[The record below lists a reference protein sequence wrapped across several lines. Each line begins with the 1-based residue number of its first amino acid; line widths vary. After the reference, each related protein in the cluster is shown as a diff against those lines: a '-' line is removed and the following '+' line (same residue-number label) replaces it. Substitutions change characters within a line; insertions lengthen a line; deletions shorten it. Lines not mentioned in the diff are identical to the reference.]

1 MIIAAIAWV
10 LVSVPTVSAADVDA
24 VRLWRA
30 PDHTRVVL
38 DLSGAAEFS
47 TLSLEN
53 PERFVVDLSQ
63 SRLSAS
69 LTALPLEGTPISR
82 VRSGIRQGTD
92 LRLVFDLSASVR
104 TSVFLLPPNDTTGHR
119 VVIDL
124 FDKTPTE
131 EPKPVLSVESLEGRR
146 DIVIAIDPGHGGE
159 DPGALGPG
167 GLREKT
173 VVLQIARRLE
183 NQLAK
188 IPGFKPMLVR
198 TGDYYVSLK
207 NRRDK
212 ARALEADLFVSIHA
226 DAFREKSAHGASV
239 YALSMR
245 GATSTTAQYLAD
257 TENAADL
264 VGGVELAEMDP
275 MLAGVLADLSMTG
288 TLDASLNLGALI
300 LEQIDGVARLHK
312 KRVEQAGFAV
322 LKSPDVPSL
331 LIETGFISNPGEA
344 ERLATPAYQDK
355 MARAIRRG
363 IQSWFA
369 RQPPPGTLACL
380 AARTGGQRGHY
391 CRRGYTVRN
400 CRALWC
406 DRRFDQNQQRTQPR
420 RDLCGPDI
428 GDTRGMS
435 VIRLLEPRLA
445 NQIAAGEVVERPASV
460 VKEAVE
466 NSLDAGAT
474 RIDIDVE
481 AGGTRLLRI
490 RDNGAGIR

>member
-1 MIIAAIAWV
+1 MPLNLQQAVSDIPALVRLRAAHALLTILAAIALM
-10 LVSVPTVSAADVDA
+10 LVSVPAVTAADVNA

-38 DLSGAAEFS
+38 DLSGAPDFS

-53 PERFVVDLSQ
+53 PERFVVDISQ

-69 LTALPLEGTPISR
+69 LTSLPLEGTPISR

-104 TSVFLLPPNDTTGHR
+104 TSVFLLPPNDTIGHR

-159 DPGALGPG
+159 DPGASGPG

-369 RQPPPGTLACL
+369 RQPPPGTLL
-380 AARTGGQRGHY
+380 AWQREQGGREV
-391 CRRGYTVRN
+391 T
-400 CRALWC
+400 
-406 DRRFDQNQQRTQPR
+406 
-420 RDLCGPDI
+420 
-428 GDTRGMS
+428 
-435 VIRLLEPRLA
+435 
-445 NQIAAGEVVERPASV
+445 IAAGDTLSEIAERYGVTVASIKTNNGLSRDMIYV
-460 VKEAVE
+460 GQTLVIPEA
-466 NSLDAGAT
+466 
-474 RIDIDVE
+474 
-481 AGGTRLLRI
+481 
-490 RDNGAGIR
+490 

>member
-1 MIIAAIAWV
+1 MPLNWKQAVNEIPVSDPLRAARTLVTTLAAITGV
-10 LVSVPTVSAADVDA
+10 LVPVSTASAADVDA

-38 DLSGAAEFS
+38 DLSDAAEFS
-47 TLSLEN
+47 TLSLDN

-92 LRLVFDLSASVR
+92 LRLVFDLSAPVR
-104 TSVFLLPPNDTTGHR
+104 TSVFSLSPSDATGHR

-124 FDKTPTE
+124 FDATSTAEPT
-131 EPKPVLSVESLEGRR
+131 PVLSVESLEGRR

-198 TGDYYVSLK
+198 NGDYYVSLK
-207 NRRDK
+207 NRRDR

-226 DAFREKSAHGASV
+226 DAFREKSAYGASV
-239 YALSMR
+239 YALSTR
-245 GATSTTAQYLAD
+245 GATSTAAQYLAD
-257 TENAADL
+257 SENAADL
-264 VGGVELAEMDP
+264 VGGVELADMDP

-288 TLDASLNLGALI
+288 TLDTSLNLGALI

-369 RQPPPGTLACL
+369 RQPPPGTLL
-380 AARTGGQRGHY
+380 AWQREQGGREV
-391 CRRGYTVRN
+391 TI
-400 CRALWC
+400 AE
-406 DRRFDQNQQRTQPR
+406 
-420 RDLCGPDI
+420 
-428 GDTRGMS
+428 GDTLSEIAERYGVTVAS
-435 VIRLLEPRLA
+435 IKTNNGLSRDVIYVGQTLLIP
-445 NQIAAGEVVERPASV
+445 
-460 VKEAVE
+460 EA
-466 NSLDAGAT
+466 
-474 RIDIDVE
+474 
-481 AGGTRLLRI
+481 
-490 RDNGAGIR
+490 

>member
-1 MIIAAIAWV
+1 MPLNWKKVVSQIKASVTLHAVHALFMALAVIAWV
-10 LVSVPTVSAADVDA
+10 LVSVLTVSAADVDA

-38 DLSGAAEFS
+38 DLSEAAEFS
-47 TLSLEN
+47 VLSLEN

-63 SRLSAS
+63 SRLTAS
-69 LTALPLEGTPISR
+69 LTALPLEGTPLRR
-82 VRSGIRQGTD
+82 VRSGIRQGAD

-124 FDKTPTE
+124 FDKTSTE
-131 EPKPVLSVESLEGRR
+131 EPVLSVESLESRR
-146 DIVIAIDPGHGGE
+146 DIVIVIDPGHGGE

-173 VVLQIARRLE
+173 VVLQIARHLE
-183 NQLAK
+183 NQLSK

-226 DAFREKSAHGASV
+226 DAFREKSARGASV

-257 TENAADL
+257 TENSADL

-288 TLDASLNLGALI
+288 TLDTSLNLGALI

-331 LIETGFISNPGEA
+331 LIETGFISNPSEA
-344 ERLATPAYQDK
+344 ERLAMPAYQDEL
-355 MARAIRRG
+355 ARAIRRG

-369 RQPPPGTLACL
+369 RQPPPGTLL
-380 AARTGGQRGHY
+380 AWQREQGGREV
-391 CRRGYTVRN
+391 T
-400 CRALWC
+400 
-406 DRRFDQNQQRTQPR
+406 
-420 RDLCGPDI
+420 
-428 GDTRGMS
+428 
-435 VIRLLEPRLA
+435 
-445 NQIAAGEVVERPASV
+445 IAAGDTLSEIAERYGVTVASI
-460 VKEAVE
+460 KTNNGLSRDMIYEGQTLLIPEA
-466 NSLDAGAT
+466 
-474 RIDIDVE
+474 
-481 AGGTRLLRI
+481 
-490 RDNGAGIR
+490 

>member
-1 MIIAAIAWV
+1 MPLNRKHAVSEIPASVPLLAARALLTAIAAIAGV
-10 LVSVPTVSAADVDA
+10 LVSVSTASAADVDA

-38 DLSGAAEFS
+38 DLSDAAEFS
-47 TLSLEN
+47 TLSLDN

-63 SRLSAS
+63 SRLSAN

-82 VRSGIRQGTD
+82 VRSGIRLGTD

-104 TSVFLLPPNDTTGHR
+104 TSVFLLPPNDTMGHR

-124 FDKTPTE
+124 FDNAPTA

-159 DPGALGPG
+159 DPGASGPG

-183 NQLAK
+183 NQLAR

-264 VGGVELAEMDP
+264 VGGVELADMDP

-288 TLDASLNLGALI
+288 TLDTSLNLGALI

-331 LIETGFISNPGEA
+331 LIETGFISNQGEA

-369 RQPPPGTLACL
+369 RQPPPGTLL
-380 AARTGGQRGHY
+380 AWQREQGGREV
-391 CRRGYTVRN
+391 T
-400 CRALWC
+400 
-406 DRRFDQNQQRTQPR
+406 
-420 RDLCGPDI
+420 
-428 GDTRGMS
+428 
-435 VIRLLEPRLA
+435 
-445 NQIAAGEVVERPASV
+445 IAAGDTLSEIAERYGVTVASIKTSNGLSRDV
-460 VKEAVE
+460 ICVGQTLVIPEA
-466 NSLDAGAT
+466 
-474 RIDIDVE
+474 
-481 AGGTRLLRI
+481 
-490 RDNGAGIR
+490 

>member
-1 MIIAAIAWV
+1 MPLNWKQAVSDIPESVPMRAADALLMTLLAIVWV
-10 LVSVPTVSAADVDA
+10 LVSVPTVSAADVHA

-38 DLSGAAEFS
+38 DLSDAANFS

-63 SRLSAS
+63 SRLKAS
-69 LTALPLEGTPISR
+69 LASLPLEGTPIR
-82 VRSGIRQGTD
+82 EVRSGIRKGTD
-92 LRLVFDLSASVR
+92 LRLVFDLNASTR

-124 FDKTPTE
+124 FDRTLTE
-131 EPKPVLSVESLEGRR
+131 EPEPVLSVEALEGRR

-264 VGGVELAEMDP
+264 VGGVELADIDP

-288 TLDASLNLGALI
+288 TLDTSLNLGALI

-369 RQPPPGTLACL
+369 RQPPPGTLL
-380 AARTGGQRGHY
+380 AWQREQGGREV
-391 CRRGYTVRN
+391 T
-400 CRALWC
+400 
-406 DRRFDQNQQRTQPR
+406 
-420 RDLCGPDI
+420 
-428 GDTRGMS
+428 
-435 VIRLLEPRLA
+435 
-445 NQIAAGEVVERPASV
+445 IAAGDTLSEIAERYGVTVASIKTNNGLSRDVIYVGQTLVIPEV
-460 VKEAVE
+460 
-466 NSLDAGAT
+466 
-474 RIDIDVE
+474 
-481 AGGTRLLRI
+481 
-490 RDNGAGIR
+490 

>member
-1 MIIAAIAWV
+1 MALNWTKAVSQIPASVPLHAAHALLMALAVIAWV
-10 LVSVPTVSAADVDA
+10 LVSVLTVSAADVDA

-38 DLSGAAEFS
+38 DLSEAAEFS

-63 SRLSAS
+63 TRLTAS
-69 LTALPLEGTPISR
+69 LTALPLEGTPLSG
-82 VRSGIRQGTD
+82 VRSGIRQGAD

-124 FDKTPTE
+124 FDKTPAE
-131 EPKPVLSVESLEGRR
+131 EPEPVLSVESLESRR

-226 DAFREKSAHGASV
+226 DAFREQSARGASV

-257 TENAADL
+257 TENSADL

-275 MLAGVLADLSMTG
+275 TLAGVLADLSMTG
-288 TLDASLNLGALI
+288 TLDTSLNLGALI

-344 ERLATPAYQDK
+344 ERLAMPAYQDK

-369 RQPPPGTLACL
+369 RQPPPGTLL
-380 AARTGGQRGHY
+380 AWQREQGGREV
-391 CRRGYTVRN
+391 T
-400 CRALWC
+400 
-406 DRRFDQNQQRTQPR
+406 
-420 RDLCGPDI
+420 
-428 GDTRGMS
+428 
-435 VIRLLEPRLA
+435 
-445 NQIAAGEVVERPASV
+445 IAAGDTLSEIAERYGVTVASIKTNNGLSRDV
-460 VKEAVE
+460 IYVGQTLVIPEA
-466 NSLDAGAT
+466 
-474 RIDIDVE
+474 
-481 AGGTRLLRI
+481 
-490 RDNGAGIR
+490 

>member
-1 MIIAAIAWV
+1 MPLNWKKAGSQIPASVPLRAVHAMLITLGAIAWV
-10 LVSVPTVSAADVDA
+10 LASVLTVSAADVNA

-30 PDHTRVVL
+30 PDHTRLVL
-38 DLSGAAEFS
+38 DLSEAAEFS

-53 PERFVVDLSQ
+53 PERFVIDLSQ
-63 SRLSAS
+63 SRLTAS
-69 LTALPLEGTPISR
+69 LTALSLEGTPLSG
-82 VRSGIRQGTD
+82 VRSGIRQGAD

-104 TSVFLLPPNDTTGHR
+104 TSAFLLPPNDTTGHR

-131 EPKPVLSVESLEGRR
+131 EPEPALSVESLESRR

-167 GLREKT
+167 GLREKI

-226 DAFREKSAHGASV
+226 DAFREKSARGASV

-369 RQPPPGTLACL
+369 RQPPPGTLL
-380 AARTGGQRGHY
+380 AWQREQGGREV
-391 CRRGYTVRN
+391 T
-400 CRALWC
+400 
-406 DRRFDQNQQRTQPR
+406 
-420 RDLCGPDI
+420 
-428 GDTRGMS
+428 
-435 VIRLLEPRLA
+435 
-445 NQIAAGEVVERPASV
+445 IAAGDTLSEIAERYGVTVASIKTNNGLSRDMIYV
-460 VKEAVE
+460 GQTLVIPEA
-466 NSLDAGAT
+466 
-474 RIDIDVE
+474 
-481 AGGTRLLRI
+481 
-490 RDNGAGIR
+490 

>member
-1 MIIAAIAWV
+1 MLGRFALPMRTPNLRKTPANMLTFMCAAG
-10 LVSVPTVSAADVDA
+10 LSVFGLAAPSVQAADVEA

-38 DLSGAAEFS
+38 DLSDAAEFS
-47 TLSLEN
+47 SLSLAN
-53 PERFVVDLSQ
+53 PDRFVVDLID
-63 SRLSAS
+63 SRIDAS
-69 LTALPLEGTPISR
+69 LRDLPLEGTPIKQ
-82 VRSGIRQGTD
+82 VRSGIRKGSD
-92 LRLVFDLSASVR
+92 LRLVFDLDSAVR
-104 TSVFLLPPNDTTGHR
+104 TSLFSLTPSESIGHR
-119 VVIDL
+119 IVIDL
-124 FDKTPTE
+124 FDEVTVA
-131 EPKPVLSVESLEGRR
+131 EPSPVLSVESLEGRR

-159 DPGALGPG
+159 DPGASGPG

-183 NQLAK
+183 SQLAK
-188 IPGFKPMLVR
+188 VPGFQPVLVR

-226 DAFREKSAHGASV
+226 DAFKEKSAHGASV
-239 YALSMR
+239 YILSKR

-264 VGGVELAEMDP
+264 VGGVELGGMDP
-275 MLAGVLADLSMTG
+275 MLAGVLTDLSMSG
-288 TLDASLNLGALI
+288 TLDTSLSLGTLV
-300 LEQIDGVARLHK
+300 LEQIGGVARLHK

-369 RQPPPGTLACL
+369 RQPPPGTLL
-380 AARTGGQRGHY
+380 AWQREQGGREV
-391 CRRGYTVRN
+391 TI
-400 CRALWC
+400 AS
-406 DRRFDQNQQRTQPR
+406 
-420 RDLCGPDI
+420 
-428 GDTRGMS
+428 GDTLSEIADRFGVS
-435 VIRLLEPRLA
+435 V
-445 NQIAAGEVVERPASV
+445 ASI
-460 VKEAVE
+460 KS
-466 NSLDAGAT
+466 NNGLT
-474 RIDIDVE
+474 RDVIYIGQTLVIPE
-481 AGGTRLLRI
+481 G
-490 RDNGAGIR
+490 

>member
-1 MIIAAIAWV
+1 MPLNWKQAVSDIPVAVRLRGAHAWLMILAAIALV
-10 LVSVPTVSAADVDA
+10 LISAPTVSAADVDA

-38 DLSGAAEFS
+38 DLSGATNVS

-53 PERFVVDLSQ
+53 PERFVVDISQ

-69 LTALPLEGTPISR
+69 LNSLPLEGTPISR

-131 EPKPVLSVESLEGRR
+131 EPKPVLSVESLDGRR

-159 DPGALGPG
+159 DPGASGPG

-369 RQPPPGTLACL
+369 RQPPPGTLL
-380 AARTGGQRGHY
+380 AWQREQG
-391 CRRGYTVRN
+391 RREVT
-400 CRALWC
+400 
-406 DRRFDQNQQRTQPR
+406 
-420 RDLCGPDI
+420 
-428 GDTRGMS
+428 
-435 VIRLLEPRLA
+435 
-445 NQIAAGEVVERPASV
+445 IAAGDTLSEIAERYGVTVASIKTNNGLSRDV
-460 VKEAVE
+460 IYVGQTLVIPEA
-466 NSLDAGAT
+466 
-474 RIDIDVE
+474 
-481 AGGTRLLRI
+481 
-490 RDNGAGIR
+490 

>member
-1 MIIAAIAWV
+1 MQSNWKQADSDIPAAVRLRGAHALLMIIAAIALV
-10 LVSVPTVSAADVDA
+10 LVSAPPVSAADVDA

-38 DLSGAAEFS
+38 DLSGATDFS

-53 PERFVVDLSQ
+53 PERFVVDLSE

-69 LTALPLEGTPISR
+69 LTSLPLEGTPISR

-131 EPKPVLSVESLEGRR
+131 EPKPVLSVESLDGRR

-159 DPGALGPG
+159 DPGASGPG

-239 YALSMR
+239 FALSMR

-322 LKSPDVPSL
+322 LKS
-331 LIETGFISNPGEA
+331 NPGEA

-369 RQPPPGTLACL
+369 RQPPPGTLL
-380 AARTGGQRGHY
+380 AWQREQGGREV
-391 CRRGYTVRN
+391 T
-400 CRALWC
+400 
-406 DRRFDQNQQRTQPR
+406 
-420 RDLCGPDI
+420 
-428 GDTRGMS
+428 
-435 VIRLLEPRLA
+435 
-445 NQIAAGEVVERPASV
+445 IAAGDTLSEIAERYGVTVASIKTNNGLNRDV
-460 VKEAVE
+460 IYVGQTLVIPEA
-466 NSLDAGAT
+466 
-474 RIDIDVE
+474 
-481 AGGTRLLRI
+481 
-490 RDNGAGIR
+490 

>member
-1 MIIAAIAWV
+1 MPLNWKQAVSDLRESVPMRAADALLMTLLAIVWV
-10 LVSVPTVSAADVDA
+10 LVSVPTVSAADVHA

-38 DLSGAAEFS
+38 DLSDAANFS

-63 SRLSAS
+63 SRLKAS
-69 LTALPLEGTPISR
+69 LASLPLEGTPIR
-82 VRSGIRQGTD
+82 EVRSGIRKGTD
-92 LRLVFDLSASVR
+92 LRLVFDLNASTR

-124 FDKTPTE
+124 FDRTLTE
-131 EPKPVLSVESLEGRR
+131 EPEPVLSVESLEGRR

-264 VGGVELAEMDP
+264 VGGVELADIDP

-288 TLDASLNLGALI
+288 TLDTSLNLGALI

-369 RQPPPGTLACL
+369 RQPPPGTLL
-380 AARTGGQRGHY
+380 AWQREQGGREV
-391 CRRGYTVRN
+391 T
-400 CRALWC
+400 
-406 DRRFDQNQQRTQPR
+406 
-420 RDLCGPDI
+420 
-428 GDTRGMS
+428 
-435 VIRLLEPRLA
+435 
-445 NQIAAGEVVERPASV
+445 IAAGDTLSEIAERYGVTVASIKTNNGLSRDV
-460 VKEAVE
+460 IYVGQTLVIPEA
-466 NSLDAGAT
+466 
-474 RIDIDVE
+474 
-481 AGGTRLLRI
+481 
-490 RDNGAGIR
+490 

>member
-1 MIIAAIAWV
+1 MPLNWKKAVSQIPASVPLHAVHAMLITLGAIAWV
-10 LVSVPTVSAADVDA
+10 LASVLTVSAADVNA

-30 PDHTRVVL
+30 PDHTRLEL
-38 DLSGAAEFS
+38 DLSEAAEFS
-47 TLSLEN
+47 TLSLDN
-53 PERFVVDLSQ
+53 PERFVIDLSQ
-63 SRLSAS
+63 SRLTAS
-69 LTALPLEGTPISR
+69 LTALPLEGTPLSG
-82 VRSGIRQGTD
+82 VRSGIRQGAD

-124 FDKTPTE
+124 FDKTPTK
-131 EPKPVLSVESLEGRR
+131 EPEPVLSVESLESRR

-226 DAFREKSAHGASV
+226 DAFREKSARGASV

-369 RQPPPGTLACL
+369 RQPPPGTLL
-380 AARTGGQRGHY
+380 AWQREQGGREV
-391 CRRGYTVRN
+391 T
-400 CRALWC
+400 
-406 DRRFDQNQQRTQPR
+406 
-420 RDLCGPDI
+420 
-428 GDTRGMS
+428 
-435 VIRLLEPRLA
+435 
-445 NQIAAGEVVERPASV
+445 IAAGDTLSEIAERYGVTVASIKTNNGLSRDV
-460 VKEAVE
+460 IYVGQTLVIPEA
-466 NSLDAGAT
+466 
-474 RIDIDVE
+474 
-481 AGGTRLLRI
+481 
-490 RDNGAGIR
+490 

>member
-1 MIIAAIAWV
+1 MPLNWKKAVSQIPASVPLHAVHAMLITLGAIAWV
-10 LVSVPTVSAADVDA
+10 LASVLTVSAADVNA

-30 PDHTRVVL
+30 PDHTRLVL
-38 DLSGAAEFS
+38 DLSEAAEFS
-47 TLSLEN
+47 TLSLDN
-53 PERFVVDLSQ
+53 PERFVIDLSQ
-63 SRLSAS
+63 SRLTAS
-69 LTALPLEGTPISR
+69 LTALPLEGTPLSG
-82 VRSGIRQGTD
+82 VRSGIRQGAD

-131 EPKPVLSVESLEGRR
+131 EPEPVLSVESLESRR

-369 RQPPPGTLACL
+369 RQPPPGTLL
-380 AARTGGQRGHY
+380 AWQREQGGREV
-391 CRRGYTVRN
+391 T
-400 CRALWC
+400 
-406 DRRFDQNQQRTQPR
+406 
-420 RDLCGPDI
+420 
-428 GDTRGMS
+428 
-435 VIRLLEPRLA
+435 
-445 NQIAAGEVVERPASV
+445 IAAGDTLSEIAERYGVTVASIKTNNGLSRDV
-460 VKEAVE
+460 IYVGQTLVIPEA
-466 NSLDAGAT
+466 
-474 RIDIDVE
+474 
-481 AGGTRLLRI
+481 
-490 RDNGAGIR
+490 

>member
-1 MIIAAIAWV
+1 MPMTLRCIVNATRLLVRRCIARAMLSVVAIIGLVEASIPAAH
-10 LVSVPTVSAADVDA
+10 AADVDA

-38 DLSGAAEFS
+38 DLSGSAEFS

-63 SRLSAS
+63 SQLKAS
-69 LTALPLEGTPISR
+69 LKSLPLEGTPISG
-82 VRSGIRQGTD
+82 VRSGIRKGTD

-124 FDKTPTE
+124 FDETVAVAPQ
-131 EPKPVLSVESLEGRR
+131 PVLSVESLDGRR

-159 DPGALGPG
+159 DPGASGPG

-183 NQLAK
+183 SQLAK
-188 IPGFKPMLVR
+188 IPGFKPVLVR

-207 NRRDK
+207 NRRDQ
-212 ARALEADLFVSIHA
+212 ARRLEADLFVSIHA

-264 VGGVELAEMDP
+264 VGGVELADMDP

-288 TLDASLNLGALI
+288 TLDTSLNLGALI

-369 RQPPPGTLACL
+369 RQPPPGTLL
-380 AARTGGQRGHY
+380 AWQREQGGREV
-391 CRRGYTVRN
+391 T
-400 CRALWC
+400 
-406 DRRFDQNQQRTQPR
+406 
-420 RDLCGPDI
+420 
-428 GDTRGMS
+428 
-435 VIRLLEPRLA
+435 
-445 NQIAAGEVVERPASV
+445 IAAGDTLSEIAERYGVTVASI
-460 VKEAVE
+460 KT
-466 NSLDAGAT
+466 NNGLS
-474 RIDIDVE
+474 RDVIFVGQTLVIPE
-481 AGGTRLLRI
+481 G
-490 RDNGAGIR
+490 

>member
-1 MIIAAIAWV
+1 MPLNWKKAVSQIPASVPLQAVHAMLITLGAIAWV
-10 LVSVPTVSAADVDA
+10 LASVLTVSAADVNA

-30 PDHTRVVL
+30 PDHTRLVL
-38 DLSGAAEFS
+38 DLSEAAEFS
-47 TLSLEN
+47 TLSLDN
-53 PERFVVDLSQ
+53 PERFVIDLSQ
-63 SRLSAS
+63 SRLTAS
-69 LTALPLEGTPISR
+69 LTTLPLEGTPLSG
-82 VRSGIRQGTD
+82 VRSGIRQGAD

-119 VVIDL
+119 VVVDL

-131 EPKPVLSVESLEGRR
+131 EPEPVLSVESLESRR

-207 NRRDK
+207 NRRDT

-226 DAFREKSAHGASV
+226 DAFREKSARGASV

-369 RQPPPGTLACL
+369 RQPPPGTLL
-380 AARTGGQRGHY
+380 AWQREQGGREV
-391 CRRGYTVRN
+391 T
-400 CRALWC
+400 
-406 DRRFDQNQQRTQPR
+406 
-420 RDLCGPDI
+420 
-428 GDTRGMS
+428 
-435 VIRLLEPRLA
+435 
-445 NQIAAGEVVERPASV
+445 IAAGDTLSEIAERYGVTVASIKTNNGLSRDV
-460 VKEAVE
+460 IYVGQTLVIPEA
-466 NSLDAGAT
+466 
-474 RIDIDVE
+474 
-481 AGGTRLLRI
+481 
-490 RDNGAGIR
+490 

>member
-1 MIIAAIAWV
+1 MPLNWKQTVSEMPKLEPLNAAHASLLTLVVIAWM
-10 LVSVPTVSAADVDA
+10 LVSLSTASAADIHA

-38 DLSGAAEFS
+38 DLSDAANFS
-47 TLSLEN
+47 TLSLDN

-63 SRLSAS
+63 SRLRTSLAS
-69 LTALPLEGTPISR
+69 LPLEGTPIR
-82 VRSGIRQGTD
+82 GVRSGTRKGID
-92 LRLVFDLSASVR
+92 LRLVFDLDASAR
-104 TSVFLLPPNDTTGHR
+104 TSVFLLPPNDTKGHR

-124 FDKTPTE
+124 FEKTLTE
-131 EPKPVLSVESLEGRR
+131 EPEPVLSMESLEGRR
-146 DIVIAIDPGHGGE
+146 DVVIAIDPGHGGE

-188 IPGFKPMLVR
+188 IPGFKPVLVR

-212 ARALEADLFVSIHA
+212 ARALKADLFVSIHA

-239 YALSMR
+239 YALSMQ

-264 VGGVELAEMDP
+264 VGGVELADMDP

-288 TLDASLNLGALI
+288 TLDTSLNLGALI

-344 ERLATPAYQDK
+344 ERLAMPAYQDK

-369 RQPPPGTLACL
+369 RQPPPGTLL
-380 AARTGGQRGHY
+380 AWQREQGG
-391 CRRGYTVRN
+391 TEV
-400 CRALWC
+400 
-406 DRRFDQNQQRTQPR
+406 T
-420 RDLCGPDI
+420 
-428 GDTRGMS
+428 
-435 VIRLLEPRLA
+435 
-445 NQIAAGEVVERPASV
+445 IAAGDTLSEIAQRYGVTVASIKTNNGLSRDV
-460 VKEAVE
+460 IYVGQTLVIPEA
-466 NSLDAGAT
+466 
-474 RIDIDVE
+474 
-481 AGGTRLLRI
+481 
-490 RDNGAGIR
+490 

>member
-1 MIIAAIAWV
+1 MQMTMRCTAAASRSSVARCIARTVLSALAAIGVMLA
-10 LVSVPTVSAADVDA
+10 SIPAAHAADVDA

-38 DLSGAAEFS
+38 DLSGSADFS

-53 PERFVVDLSQ
+53 PERFVVDLSRSQ
-63 SRLSAS
+63 LKAS
-69 LTALPLEGTPISR
+69 LASLPLEGTPISG
-82 VRSGIRQGTD
+82 VRSGIRKGTD

-104 TSVFLLPPNDTTGHR
+104 TSVFLLPPSDTTGYR

-124 FDKTPTE
+124 FDEAVAVAPQ
-131 EPKPVLSVESLEGRR
+131 PVLSVASLDSRR

-159 DPGALGPG
+159 DPGASGPG

-183 NQLAK
+183 SQLAK
-188 IPGFKPMLVR
+188 IPGFKPVLVR

-207 NRRDK
+207 NRRDQ
-212 ARALEADLFVSIHA
+212 ARRLEADLFVSIHA

-239 YALSMR
+239 YALSTT

-257 TENAADL
+257 TENAVDL

-275 MLAGVLADLSMTG
+275 MVASVIADLSMDG
-288 TLDASLNLGALI
+288 TMVTSLNLGALI
-300 LEQIDGVARLHK
+300 LEQIGGVARLHK
-312 KRVEQAGFAV
+312 KGVEQAGFAV

-369 RQPPPGTLACL
+369 RQPPPGTLL
-380 AARTGGQRGHY
+380 AWQREQGGREV
-391 CRRGYTVRN
+391 T
-400 CRALWC
+400 
-406 DRRFDQNQQRTQPR
+406 
-420 RDLCGPDI
+420 
-428 GDTRGMS
+428 
-435 VIRLLEPRLA
+435 
-445 NQIAAGEVVERPASV
+445 IAAGDTLSEIAERYGVTVASI
-460 VKEAVE
+460 KI
-466 NSLDAGAT
+466 NNGLS
-474 RIDIDVE
+474 RDVIFVGQTLVIPE
-481 AGGTRLLRI
+481 GGQ
-490 RDNGAGIR
+490 

>member
-1 MIIAAIAWV
+1 MPLNWKKAGSQIPASVPLRAVHAMLITLGAIAWV
-10 LVSVPTVSAADVDA
+10 LASVLTVSAADVNA

-30 PDHTRVVL
+30 PDHTRLVL
-38 DLSGAAEFS
+38 DLSEAAEFS
-47 TLSLEN
+47 TLSLDN
-53 PERFVVDLSQ
+53 PERFVIDLSQ
-63 SRLSAS
+63 SRLTAS
-69 LTALPLEGTPISR
+69 LTALPLEGTPLSG
-82 VRSGIRQGTD
+82 VRSGIRQGAD

-131 EPKPVLSVESLEGRR
+131 EPKPVLSVESLDGRR

-159 DPGALGPG
+159 DPGASGPG

-239 YALSMR
+239 FALSMR

-369 RQPPPGTLACL
+369 RQPPPGTLL
-380 AARTGGQRGHY
+380 AWQREQGGREV
-391 CRRGYTVRN
+391 T
-400 CRALWC
+400 
-406 DRRFDQNQQRTQPR
+406 
-420 RDLCGPDI
+420 
-428 GDTRGMS
+428 
-435 VIRLLEPRLA
+435 
-445 NQIAAGEVVERPASV
+445 IAAGDTLSEIAERYGVTVASIKTNNGLSRDV
-460 VKEAVE
+460 IYVGQTLVIPEA
-466 NSLDAGAT
+466 
-474 RIDIDVE
+474 
-481 AGGTRLLRI
+481 
-490 RDNGAGIR
+490 

>member
-1 MIIAAIAWV
+1 MPLNRRKAVSQIPASVPLRAAHALLRAPAAIAWV
-10 LVSVPTVSAADVDA
+10 LVSVLNVSAADVDA

-38 DLSGAAEFS
+38 DLSEAAEFS

-63 SRLSAS
+63 SRLTAS
-69 LTALPLEGTPISR
+69 INALPLEGTPLSG
-82 VRSGIRQGTD
+82 VRSGIRQGAD
-92 LRLVFDLSASVR
+92 LRLVFDLSASVS

-131 EPKPVLSVESLEGRR
+131 EPEPVLSVESLESRR

-188 IPGFKPMLVR
+188 IPGFKPVLVR

-257 TENAADL
+257 TENSADL

-288 TLDASLNLGALI
+288 TLDTSLNLGALI

-344 ERLATPAYQDK
+344 ERLAMPAYQDK

-369 RQPPPGTLACL
+369 RQPPPGTLL
-380 AARTGGQRGHY
+380 AWQREQGGREVTIG
-391 CRRGYTVRN
+391 
-400 CRALWC
+400 A
-406 DRRFDQNQQRTQPR
+406 
-420 RDLCGPDI
+420 
-428 GDTRGMS
+428 GDTLSEIAERYGVTVASIKTNNGLSRDMIY
-435 VIRLLEPRLA
+435 VGQTLLIP
-445 NQIAAGEVVERPASV
+445 
-460 VKEAVE
+460 EA
-466 NSLDAGAT
+466 
-474 RIDIDVE
+474 
-481 AGGTRLLRI
+481 
-490 RDNGAGIR
+490 

>member
-1 MIIAAIAWV
+1 MPLNRKQAVIEIPASVPLQTARAVLTTIAAIAGV
-10 LVSVPTVSAADVDA
+10 LVSVSTASAADVDA

-38 DLSGAAEFS
+38 DLSEATEFS

-131 EPKPVLSVESLEGRR
+131 EPEPVLSVESLESRR

-226 DAFREKSAHGASV
+226 DAFREKSARGASV
-239 YALSMR
+239 YALSTR

-369 RQPPPGTLACL
+369 RQPPPGTLL
-380 AARTGGQRGHY
+380 AWQREQGGREV
-391 CRRGYTVRN
+391 T
-400 CRALWC
+400 
-406 DRRFDQNQQRTQPR
+406 
-420 RDLCGPDI
+420 
-428 GDTRGMS
+428 
-435 VIRLLEPRLA
+435 
-445 NQIAAGEVVERPASV
+445 IAAGDTLSEIAERYGVTVASIKTNNGLSRDV
-460 VKEAVE
+460 IYVGQTLVIPEA
-466 NSLDAGAT
+466 
-474 RIDIDVE
+474 
-481 AGGTRLLRI
+481 
-490 RDNGAGIR
+490 

>member
-1 MIIAAIAWV
+1 MLTFMCAAG
-10 LVSVPTVSAADVDA
+10 LSVFGLAAPSVQAADVEA

-38 DLSGAAEFS
+38 DLSDAAEFS
-47 TLSLEN
+47 SLSLAN
-53 PERFVVDLSQ
+53 PDRFVVDLID
-63 SRLSAS
+63 SRIDAS
-69 LTALPLEGTPISR
+69 LRDLPLEGTPIKQ
-82 VRSGIRQGTD
+82 VRSGIRKGSD
-92 LRLVFDLSASVR
+92 LRLVFDLDSAVR
-104 TSVFLLPPNDTTGHR
+104 TSLFSLTPSESIGHR
-119 VVIDL
+119 IVIDL
-124 FDKTPTE
+124 FDEVTAA
-131 EPKPVLSVESLEGRR
+131 EPSPVLSVESLEGRR

-159 DPGALGPG
+159 DPGASGPG

-183 NQLAK
+183 SQLAK
-188 IPGFKPMLVR
+188 VPGFQPVLVR

-226 DAFREKSAHGASV
+226 DAFKEKSAHGASV
-239 YALSMR
+239 YILSKR

-264 VGGVELAEMDP
+264 VGGVELGGMDP
-275 MLAGVLADLSMTG
+275 MLAGVLTDLSMSG
-288 TLDASLNLGALI
+288 TLDTSLSLGALV
-300 LEQIDGVARLHK
+300 LEQIGGVARLHK

-369 RQPPPGTLACL
+369 RQPPPGTLL
-380 AARTGGQRGHY
+380 AWQREQGGREV
-391 CRRGYTVRN
+391 TI
-400 CRALWC
+400 AS
-406 DRRFDQNQQRTQPR
+406 
-420 RDLCGPDI
+420 
-428 GDTRGMS
+428 GDTLSEIADRFGVS
-435 VIRLLEPRLA
+435 V
-445 NQIAAGEVVERPASV
+445 ASI
-460 VKEAVE
+460 KS
-466 NSLDAGAT
+466 NNGLT
-474 RIDIDVE
+474 RDVIYIGQTLVIPE
-481 AGGTRLLRI
+481 G
-490 RDNGAGIR
+490 